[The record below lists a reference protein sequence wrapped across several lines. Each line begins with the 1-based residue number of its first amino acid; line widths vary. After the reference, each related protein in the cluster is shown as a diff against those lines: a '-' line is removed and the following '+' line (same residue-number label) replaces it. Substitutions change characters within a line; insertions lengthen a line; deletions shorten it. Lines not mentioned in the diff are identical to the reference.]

1 MNGSATPK
9 VGHFLI
15 VTGFTGLNLVL
26 GLIALFFIMVDVT
39 TVAAWCL
46 LACVAIDALDGMLA
60 RHWCVT
66 SDFGAQLDSLADM
79 TSFTIASAV
88 LMFYWLEPD
97 LPFALMAA
105 ASCLYVLSG
114 AVRLARFNTSL
125 PSSQYFQDQYF
136 QGMPTTVVA
145 AVVAM
150 AYLTYPQL
158 DSLWGVSL
166 VALLTVLMVSV
177 FPYPKFCQVRKLPAA
192 LWLVVFLGVLLSP
205 AWALWLLALAYI
217 ASGPTLWVY
226 GRLRRR

>member
-9 VGHFLI
+9 IGHFLI
-15 VTGFTGLNLVL
+15 VTGFTGLNLLL
-26 GLIALFFIMVDVT
+26 GLIALFFIMMDVT

-46 LACVAIDALDGMLA
+46 LTCVVIDAFDGMLA

-79 TSFTIASAV
+79 TSFMVASAV

-97 LPFALMAA
+97 LPFALMVA

-125 PSSQYFQDQYF
+125 PSSRYF

-158 DSLWGVSL
+158 DSLWGVAL

-177 FPYPKFCQVRKLPAA
+177 FPYPKLCEVRKLPAA
-192 LWLVVFLGVLLSP
+192 LWLVVFLGLVLSP

-217 ASGPTLWVY
+217 VAGPSLWAYRRWRGSG
-226 GRLRRR
+226 R